1 MLFQTKLINRNK
13 FHGKLRKEKMQ
24 DPLKLRTWR
33 PVPASRWTS
42 VQGVKFRVSKRCSG
56 KTINSLFAP
65 EEDVRFLL
73 RCIVHNAKQES
84 SGAVCYSTSV
94 RRSWTMQGAAL
105 FFPLP
110 PSLSLRPPLP
120 FFVKLLTSLARAF
133 SI

>member
-1 MLFQTKLINRNK
+1 MLSQTKLINRNK

-24 DPLKLRTWR
+24 DPLKLIQNLKTR
-33 PVPASRWTS
+33 PCIAMNLRARSQIQSLEEMQRQDNKLFVRSW
-42 VQGVKFRVSKRCSG
+42 GGCSIFI
-56 KTINSLFAP
+56 TM
-65 EEDVRFLL
+65 
-73 RCIVHNAKQES
+73 HNAKQES